1 MNVKSLFLISLLLL
15 SIGIGSVNAQ
25 EQKFADLGD
34 LKLENGQTIRSLRIG
49 YRTYGTMNADRSNIV
64 VLPMWAGGRTEQL
77 SLRPTDNGKLI
88 DTTKYYVIAID
99 PLSNGVSSSP
109 SNSKLQPRMNFP
121 TYTMRDV
128 VNAQYV
134 FLTRSM
140 GITHVKCVMGASMG
154 GMQTFQWMVSYP
166 NFMDLA
172 IPIVGSPQLA
182 PYDLLHWQTQI
193 DVIMND
199 PNWKQG
205 NYERNPAREFEYEIG
220 AIILTTPDEYN
231 RKMTREKVMEE
242 INKAKLETGGFDA
255 NDKIRQDQAMMSIDV
270 TEKFG
275 GSWECAAE
283 AVKAKTFVIV
293 SKFDHTVT
301 PGPALKFAGL
311 LKARTLILENDCG
324 HMGPSCESERV
335 NAAVGE
341 FLDGR

>member
-1 MNVKSLFLISLLLL
+1 MNIKTLLLPWLLLL
-15 SIGIGSVNAQ
+15 STGIGSAFAQ
-25 EQKFADLGD
+25 DQKFADIGD
-34 LKLENGQTIRSLRIG
+34 LKLENGETIRDVRIG

-77 SLRPTDNGKLI
+77 SLRPTDSGKLV
-88 DTTKYYVIAID
+88 DTNKYYVIAID

-109 SNSKLQPRMNFP
+109 SNSKLQPRMKFP
-121 TYTMRDV
+121 RYTMRDV
-128 VNAQYV
+128 VNSQYV
-134 FLTRSM
+134 FLTKSM
-140 GITHVKCVMGASMG
+140 GISHVKCVIGASMG

-166 NFMDLA
+166 DFMDLA

-205 NYERNPAREFEYEIG
+205 NYQRNPAREFEYEIG

-231 RKMTREKVMEE
+231 RKMTREKVMEQ

-270 TEKFG
+270 TEKFD
-275 GSWECAAE
+275 GSWERAAA

-293 SKFDHTVT
+293 SRFDHTVT
-301 PGPALKFAGL
+301 PGPALKFADL
-311 LKARTLILENDCG
+311 LRAKTLILQSDCG
-324 HMGPSCESERV
+324 HMGPSCESEKV
-335 NAAVGE
+335 NAAVSD